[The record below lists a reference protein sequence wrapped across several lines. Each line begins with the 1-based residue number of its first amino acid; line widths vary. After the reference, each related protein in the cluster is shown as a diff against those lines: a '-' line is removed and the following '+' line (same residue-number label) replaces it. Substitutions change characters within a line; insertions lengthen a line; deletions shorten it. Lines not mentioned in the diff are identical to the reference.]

1 MRITASKREDI
12 LRRKSEYEANRAAS
26 RAKFEEQFNAYSTAE
41 DNIFEAV
48 KSNVMQLLK
57 GFDLLEFDVSVDR
70 RFRSHLGVSIRCN
83 DRKHSD
89 PNSSLTWS
97 YDVILTKD
105 GEVQKET
112 SSWSGLQATTESQLA
127 SLTQTLE
134 ALKQLNKI
142 DWATLLNVTLPK
154 YSDYVTEPFAEYDR
168 NAPDFDRELIEAD
181 IEEAIGT
188 NVLIKGQPDSGRY
201 TWGNIY
207 YGVVSNTPAMYTVFE
222 VSGRYVDA
230 ILRGELLERPEGRG
244 GDVTDISQ
252 LIADSKS
259 HTYKIRK
266 DTFINHKAQQ
276 PIQTLEY

>member
-201 TWGNIY
+201 TWGN
-207 YGVVSNTPAMYTVFE
+207 
-222 VSGRYVDA
+222 
-230 ILRGELLERPEGRG
+230 LW
-244 GDVTDISQ
+244 
-252 LIADSKS
+252 
-259 HTYKIRK
+259 
-266 DTFINHKAQQ
+266 
-276 PIQTLEY
+276 